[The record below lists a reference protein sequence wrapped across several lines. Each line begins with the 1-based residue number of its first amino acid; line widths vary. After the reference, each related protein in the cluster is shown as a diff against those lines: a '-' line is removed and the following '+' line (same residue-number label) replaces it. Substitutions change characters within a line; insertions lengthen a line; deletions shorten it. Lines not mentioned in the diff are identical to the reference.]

1 MSTRFYQF
9 GPFQIDKLNHVLM
22 RDRETLPLKP
32 KAFDMLLLLV
42 ENRGRVLDKDELL
55 SRLWPDTVVEESN
68 LSQNVYLL
76 RKVLGEKPGGEAYI
90 ATMPKRGY
98 RFVASVREVEDAD
111 SDSTPDDSQSPS
123 VIQKQD
129 ETSIPPM
136 NSGETDQTRQAAWIP
151 WQRQSSSVW
160 PILLAVAGLLLVVG
174 IVAGPYLWTTNKSR
188 SMESGAPIKSIAV
201 LPFKSLGTDPSDD
214 YLGLGMAD
222 TLITKLASMNQVVV
236 RETSAVRKFTSVN
249 QDPVAAGRELKVD
262 AVLDASIQRVG
273 DRVRVTLRLVSV
285 RDGSSLW
292 TRIVDEQS
300 NDPFALQDR
309 VAEQVAQALV
319 PRMTGKEKNLLAKHY
334 TENADAYRLYMLGRY
349 HGNRTTVEDWKK
361 AIEYFNAATD
371 KDPNYALAYTG
382 LANMYLSLTAD
393 SLIPKAEAIPKAKE
407 AAMTAL
413 RLDDTLAEAH
423 VSSGRIKT
431 YYDWDWT
438 GAERAFTRA
447 IELNPNSGDA
457 HREYAAYLTNLG
469 RSEQAIAEAKRARD
483 LDPLT
488 LVTNFQLAWA
498 LISAR
503 RYDEAIEQS
512 REALTAFPTAHFWIG
527 LAELGKGR
535 YEQAVGEF
543 EKKLS
548 LSKDYDPLTR
558 GHLGYAYGMLGRKK
572 EAENILGELKKLH
585 QEGKA
590 SPYYLAIVYVGLR
603 DKDQAFIWLDQAYRE
618 HSRPLVSGLKVNPT
632 WETLNSDPRFAD
644 LLRRIG
650 LPQ

>member
-1 MSTRFYQF
+1 MSARFYQF
-9 GPFQIDKLNHVLM
+9 GPFQIDKLNHVLL
-22 RDRETLPLKP
+22 RDGETLPLKP
-32 KAFDMLLLLV
+32 KVFDTLLLLV

-98 RFVASVREVEDAD
+98 RFVATVREVEDAD
-111 SDSTPDDSQSPS
+111 TDSNPGDSRSHA
-123 VIQKQD
+123 VIQKQY
-129 ETSIPPM
+129 ETSILPR
-136 NSGETDQTRQAAWIP
+136 NSRETHQTRQVAWIP
-151 WQRQSSSVW
+151 WRQPSSVW
-160 PILLAVAGLLLVVG
+160 LILLAGAGFLLVVG
-174 IVAGPYLWTTNKSR
+174 TVAGPYLWTANKSK
-188 SMESGAPIKSIAV
+188 SVESPAPIRSIAV
-201 LPFKSLGTDPSDD
+201 LPFKSLGTDPDDD

-222 TLITKLASMNQVVV
+222 TLITRLSSMNRIVV
-236 RETSAVRKFTSVN
+236 RQTSAVRKFTSAN

-262 AVLDASIQRVG
+262 AVLEASIQRAG

-285 RDGSSLW
+285 SDGSSLW

-319 PRMTGKEKNLLAKHY
+319 PRMTGEEKNLLAKHY
-334 TENADAYRLYMLGRY
+334 TENAEAYRLYMLGRY
-349 HGNRTTVEDWKK
+349 HGNRTNVEDWKK

-393 SLIPKAEAIPKAKE
+393 SLIPKAEAIPKAKQ

-413 RLDDTLAEAH
+413 RLDDALAEAH

-438 GAERAFTRA
+438 GAEREFTRA

-457 HREYAAYLTNLG
+457 HREYAAYLTNIG

-512 REALTAFPTAHFWIG
+512 RQALATFPTAHFWIG

-558 GHLGYAYGMLGRKK
+558 AHLAYAYGMLGRKK
-572 EAENILGELKKLH
+572 EADNILAELKKLH

-618 HSRPLVSGLKVNPT
+618 HSRPLASGLKVNPT
-632 WETLNSDPRFAD
+632 WESLHSDRRFTD